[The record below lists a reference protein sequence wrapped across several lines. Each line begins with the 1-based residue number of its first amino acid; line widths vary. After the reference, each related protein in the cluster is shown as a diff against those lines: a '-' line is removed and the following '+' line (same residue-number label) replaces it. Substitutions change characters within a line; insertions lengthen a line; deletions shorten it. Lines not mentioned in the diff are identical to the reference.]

1 MEGDFN
7 QNAIIINSGN
17 NNKSIGSYIDIICNK
32 IISDNKISIKAYGN
46 NMNKLITIVEILK
59 RGTNNKIQIKYSI
72 GKEDKVEYIQS
83 EIICD
88 YNNINEIKNLIGK
101 KKENKRNLNIQNINK
116 TIIKEKDNNIE
127 EKKIDEIC
135 INNINNLFNLN
146 KKE

>member
-1 MEGDFN
+1 MEGDIN

-32 IISDNKISIKAYGN
+32 IIIDNKICIKAYGN

-59 RGTNNKIQIKYSI
+59 RETNNKIQIKYSI
-72 GKEDKVEYIQS
+72 GKEDKLEYIQS

-88 YNNINEIKNLIGK
+88 YNNINDIKNLIGK
-101 KKENKRNLNIQNINK
+101 KKENKRNLNIQNTNK
-116 TIIKEKDNNIE
+116 TIIKEKDTNTE